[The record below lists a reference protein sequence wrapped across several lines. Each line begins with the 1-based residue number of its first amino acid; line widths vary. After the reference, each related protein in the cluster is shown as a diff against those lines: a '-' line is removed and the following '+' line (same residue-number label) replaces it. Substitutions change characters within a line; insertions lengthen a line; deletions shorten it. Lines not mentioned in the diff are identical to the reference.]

1 MHRGRE
7 GESKVSIKME
17 GLWGMG
23 YSGERRGFSSPLN
36 VGETYDVTI
45 EDVGREGDG
54 IARIEGFVV
63 FVPNTKKGDSVKIR
77 ITKVSRRVAFA
88 EIVAE

>member
-1 MHRGRE
+1 
-7 GESKVSIKME
+7 ME
-17 GLWGMG
+17 
-23 YSGERRGFSSPLN
+23 YRERREFSSPID

-54 IARIEGFVV
+54 ITRIEGFVV

-77 ITKVSRRVAFA
+77 VTKVSRRVGFA
-88 EIVAE
+88 EVVA

>member
-1 MHRGRE
+1 MD
-7 GESKVSIKME
+7 
-17 GLWGMG
+17 
-23 YSGERRGFSSPLN
+23 YSGERRGFAAPIN

-63 FVPNTKKGDSVKIR
+63 FVPNTQKGDTVKIR
-77 ITKVSRRVAFA
+77 VTKVSRRVAFG
-88 EIVAE
+88 EVVTE

>member
-1 MHRGRE
+1 
-7 GESKVSIKME
+7 
-17 GLWGMG
+17 MG

-54 IARIEGFVV
+54 IARVEGFVV

-77 ITKVSRRVAFA
+77 VTKVSRRVAFA
-88 EIVAE
+88 EVVTE